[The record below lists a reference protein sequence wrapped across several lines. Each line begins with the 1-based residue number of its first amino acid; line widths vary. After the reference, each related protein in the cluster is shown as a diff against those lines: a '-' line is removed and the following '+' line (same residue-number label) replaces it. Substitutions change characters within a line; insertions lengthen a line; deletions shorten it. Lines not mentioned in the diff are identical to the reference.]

1 MPITQ
6 AMCDITMPTQSEF
19 TCAIGD
25 QIQVDGGVVVKI
37 MGTAGQ
43 SARIGVG
50 APASVQILR
59 TELVGRDLEP
69 ARRDLGGSRAPG
81 ENG

>member
-1 MPITQ
+1 
-6 AMCDITMPTQSEF
+6 MCDITMPTLFEF
-19 TCAIGD
+19 TCEIGV
-25 QIQVDGGVVVKI
+25 QIQIAGGIVVKI

-69 ARRDLGGSRAPG
+69 TRRDLGGRRTPG
-81 ENG
+81 EDG